1 MEKIRIGIIFGGQS
15 AEHEVSLMSASS
27 IIKIIDKSK
36 FDVLKI
42 GITKDGRWHLYFG
55 DVENIENGQWIN
67 QAVPAF
73 IVPDPSRKYMITLQN
88 GIETRYPVDV
98 FFPVLHG
105 PRGEDGTLQ
114 GIFELMNIP
123 YVSCGV
129 TSSALC
135 MDKVYTK
142 KILKNEGL
150 PVADFKV
157 YFKKDL
163 LLEINAI
170 VREIEESLGFPCFV
184 KPANLGSSIGITKA
198 HNKEELKDAL
208 FLASEYD
215 TKIIVEKFIPAREI
229 EVSVLGNENPIAS
242 LPGEIIP
249 SNEFY
254 DYTAKYFDGG
264 KSKLLIPAPLA
275 KEETEKVKD
284 LAVKA
289 FKALDCSGMARVDF
303 LLSKVT
309 GIFYI
314 NELNTIPGFTKISM
328 YPKLWEASGLSYRD
342 LIEKLIELAFEK
354 YREKQALKLY

>member
-1 MEKIRIGIIFGGQS
+1 MEKIKVGIIFGGES
-15 AEHEVSLMSASS
+15 AEHEISLMSASS
-27 IIKIIDKSK
+27 IIKVIDKEK
-36 FDVLKI
+36 FNILKI
-42 GITKDGRWHLYFG
+42 GITKEGKWHLYFG
-55 DVENIENGQWIN
+55 EVENIENGEWIEKS
-67 QAVPAF
+67 VPAF
-73 IVPDPSRKYMITLQN
+73 ISPDPGRKFLITLEN

-105 PRGEDGTLQ
+105 PRGEDGTIQ
-114 GIFELMNIP
+114 SIFELMNVP

-135 MDKVYTK
+135 MDKVFTK
-142 KILKNEGL
+142 KILKHEGL

-157 YFKKDL
+157 YYKKDL
-163 LLEINAI
+163 PLKLHTI
-170 VREIEESLGFPCFV
+170 VREVEEALGFPCFV

-198 HNKEELKDAL
+198 YNSDQLKDAL
-208 FLASEYD
+208 FLAGEYD

-229 EVSVLGNENPIAS
+229 EVSVLGNEDPVAS

-275 KEETEKVKD
+275 KEETEKVMS

-303 LLSKVT
+303 LYSKLD

-328 YPKLWEASGLSYRD
+328 YPKLWEISGIPYKE
-342 LIEKLIELAFEK
+342 LIERLIELAFEK
-354 YREKQALKLY
+354 HRQKQALKLY